1 MSKTTIPTGGITA
14 DAINSTL
21 IADDAINSEHY
32 TDGSIDTAHIGDSQ
46 VTAAKATGVA
56 GLTLIKTLTITSTTA
71 SATFQNG
78 SSDVVFDGTYD
89 TYFITGNDIV
99 ADNDDDNM
107 RVSFTD
113 DTSSHSY
120 DAGISRVTLGA
131 YRSSSSVTS
140 EDQANSGGATE
151 NIIAAAGANGSE
163 SSAFYGYIFNP
174 AKSGREKHANF
185 ISFTKM
191 HNNLARIQNHAI
203 MISVGS
209 NVPITGVRFNWNS
222 GNFSLATIRLFGV
235 NNG

>member
-1 MSKTTIPTGGITA
+1 
-14 DAINSTL
+14 
-21 IADDAINSEHY
+21 
-32 TDGSIDTAHIGDSQ
+32 GDSQ
-46 VTAAKATGVA
+46 VTSAKTSGVA
-56 GLTLIKTLTITSTTA
+56 GLTLIKTLTITSSTA

-78 SSDVVFDGTYD
+78 SDNVTFDSTFD
-89 TYFITGNDIV
+89 TYFITGNDIEGTS
-99 ADNDDDNM
+99 DDDDM

-120 DAGISRVTLGA
+120 DAAISRVTLGA
-131 YRSSSSVTS
+131 VRSSSSVTS
-140 EDQANSGGATE
+140 QDQASSGSATE

-185 ISFTKM
+185 FSMTKVFD
-191 HNNLARIQNHAI
+191 NTTRIQNHAI

-222 GNFSLATIRLFGV
+222 GNFAKATIRLFGV